1 MKRTRGL
8 RARSFRREY
17 KTNIRRSRK
26 LVVWKYYFLKRL
38 TARIPSPRRRRA
50 PPARA
55 QAPAY
60 SGPRPVPAPR
70 HYLACRI
77 PPSRS
82 RGAPR
87 ACLRRPTRPPHSTQ
101 PNQLTTQLSRPSA
114 LSQFARHVTLF
125 SPRTTSRDR
134 RVKWSANGCGSYSLS
149 VFALSN
155 FGFVYSW
162 WVPPRGLRHLGRWM
176 RALSRCGHFHFIRI
190 VRIPRT
196 RADRAAA
203 ADPARA
209 PFLGSTEQA
218 PSQPRSPACYRTEP
232 GLRHY
237 RCCTTYQ

>member
-101 PNQLTTQLSRPSA
+101 PTHNSTQSPQRAQPVRASRYA
-114 LSQFARHVTLF
+114 LLAAYDIAR
-125 SPRTTSRDR
+125 STSE
-134 RVKWSANGCGSYSLS
+134 VKCQ
-149 VFALSN
+149 
-155 FGFVYSW
+155 
-162 WVPPRGLRHLGRWM
+162 WM
-176 RALSRCGHFHFIRI
+176 RFIFVKCVCI
-190 VRIPRT
+190 EQLWICLFMVSTAPWSTAPRKV
-196 RADRAAA
+196 D
-203 ADPARA
+203 ARA
-209 PFLGSTEQA
+209 FTMRPLSFHTHSSNSA
-218 PSQPRSPACYRTEP
+218 HPRRPRR
-232 GLRHY
+232 GR
-237 RCCTTYQ
+237 